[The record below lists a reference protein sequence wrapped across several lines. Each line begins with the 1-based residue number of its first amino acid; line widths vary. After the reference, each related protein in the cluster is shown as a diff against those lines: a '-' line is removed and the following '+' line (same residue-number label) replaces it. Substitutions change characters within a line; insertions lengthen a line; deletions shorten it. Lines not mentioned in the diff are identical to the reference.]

1 MRLVEIPFLTFN
13 KIAGKVWSSV
23 RWKRLNRGEYKSQSE
38 WVCAKFEIDERDSAY
53 LRDFNFS
60 TIKKYEEFEK
70 ALSEMFK
77 GDFISVINYDEGLV
91 YIVAH
96 KGVDIKYNDYRKIYR
111 KGIRKKRK
119 ARLSKLPGKL
129 YDEVDMGMKS
139 VKAFL
144 DTFPFLHPELKRLY
158 DKGLNDRYISKKIRE
173 KFLDIKF
180 DVDKVLY
187 WRRLYNLPANKTFH
201 YTCRIDEKTESDM
214 LGYYKKGL
222 NDLEIGIAMGIN
234 PGKIAVWR
242 HRNNLEANRK
252 RIPVSKISDL

>member
-1 MRLVEIPFLTFN
+1 MRLVEVPFLTF
-13 KIAGKVWSSV
+13 KRITGKVWSSV
-23 RWKRLNRGEYKSQSE
+23 RWKRLNREEYQSPSE
-38 WVCAKFEIDERDSAY
+38 WIYAKFEIDERDSAD
-53 LRDFNFS
+53 LINFNFS

-70 ALSEMFK
+70 ALSEMFN

-96 KGVDIKYNDYRKIYR
+96 KGVDRKYNDYRKIYR

-129 YDEVDMGMKS
+129 YDEMEMGMKS

-201 YTCRIDEKTESDM
+201 YTCRIDERAESNM
-214 LGYYKKGL
+214 LKFYKKGL
-222 NDLEIGIAMGIN
+222 NDLEIGIVMGIN
-234 PGKIAVWR
+234 PGKIAIWR
-242 HRNNLEANRK
+242 HRNNLGANRK

>member
-1 MRLVEIPFLTFN
+1 MRLVEVPFLTFKRITGN
-13 KIAGKVWSSV
+13 VWSSV
-23 RWKRLNRGEYKSQSE
+23 RWKRLNKGEYQFQSE
-38 WVCAKFEIDERDSAY
+38 WICAKFEIDERDSAG

-70 ALSEMFK
+70 DLSEMFK

-96 KGVDIKYNDYRKIYR
+96 KGIDIKYNDYRKIYR
-111 KGIRKKRK
+111 NRIRKKIK
-119 ARLSKLPGKL
+119 VKLSKLPGKL
-129 YDEVDMGMKS
+129 SAEMDMGIKS
-139 VKAFL
+139 VKALFN
-144 DTFPFLHPELKRLY
+144 TFPFLHPELKRLY

-180 DVDKVLY
+180 DVGKVLY

-214 LGYYKKGL
+214 LGYYKEGL

-234 PGKIAVWR
+234 PGKIAIWR
-242 HRNNLEANRK
+242 HRNNLGANRK
-252 RIPVSKISDL
+252 RIPVSNISDL